1 MARKP
6 KERKVPIVNKEYI
19 WKLEVDEEIHEYK
32 VFLGENECITYA
44 DGVEC
49 KHLKIMDKRQMQG
62 VLQINCETLVLDE
75 VVPFQLE
82 NGIPYVKLNG
92 EWIMSDTTLED
103 RIQARIVQVKKQT
116 YLTAAIGVFAVLYGL
131 IPVLFPGKVIEW
143 PAAPFLGAFCIVCA
157 VLQMFRLKQEVQAKG
172 MKFSWKL

>member
-1 MARKP
+1 MARKA

-19 WKLEVDEEIHEYK
+19 WKLEVNEEIREFK

-49 KHLKIMDKRQMQG
+49 SRLKIQDKRQMQG
-62 VLQINCETLVLDE
+62 LLQIDSETLVLDE
-75 VVPFQLE
+75 IVPFQLE
-82 NGIPYVKLNG
+82 NGIPYVKLND

-103 RIQARIVQVKKQT
+103 RIQARIFQVKKQA
-116 YLTAAIGVFAVLYGL
+116 YMTAAIGVVVFLFVLIRFL
-131 IPVLFPGKVIEW
+131 IPDSVSEW
-143 PAAPFLGAFCIVCA
+143 PAAPFLGIFCIVCA
-157 VLQMFRLKQEVQAKG
+157 VLQMFRLKQEVEARG